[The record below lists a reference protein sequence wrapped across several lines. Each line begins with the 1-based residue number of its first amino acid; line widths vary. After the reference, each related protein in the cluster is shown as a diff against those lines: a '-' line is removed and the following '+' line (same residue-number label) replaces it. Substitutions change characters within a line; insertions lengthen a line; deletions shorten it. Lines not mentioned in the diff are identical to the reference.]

1 MSMLEQQNSPENLE
15 LLAAMRHYYNRAK
28 SLHRINVGI
37 SILLSLAS
45 IYLARWY
52 PQAKEWIV
60 GIAGFWL
67 FCSWFF
73 SYLEKQ
79 LTRIAATIQEQF
91 DTDLFGIP
99 WNQTLVGDRIAPE
112 KIRKASKRLKEDRN
126 QLKNWYTGLNCTKK
140 ELNVL
145 LAQRTNLIWDSNQR
159 KKYAI
164 AVGIITIMYLAF
176 TIVIGWNTS
185 LGRYLLT
192 LFLPSAPI
200 LIHGLKTVLANWTRA
215 KQCESLAKDE
225 MTSFEFITCKAD
237 SEIWQKCRQYQD
249 IIYQKRCDTTLVP
262 NWWYKLWRTENEDTM
277 RAINEQMSNK
287 AM

>member
-79 LTRIAATIQEQF
+79 LTRIAATIQEQ
-91 DTDLFGIP
+91 L
-99 WNQTLVGDRIAPE
+99 
-112 KIRKASKRLKEDRN
+112 
-126 QLKNWYTGLNCTKK
+126 
-140 ELNVL
+140 
-145 LAQRTNLIWDSNQR
+145 
-159 KKYAI
+159 
-164 AVGIITIMYLAF
+164 
-176 TIVIGWNTS
+176 
-185 LGRYLLT
+185 
-192 LFLPSAPI
+192 
-200 LIHGLKTVLANWTRA
+200 
-215 KQCESLAKDE
+215 CE
-225 MTSFEFITCKAD
+225 
-237 SEIWQKCRQYQD
+237 
-249 IIYQKRCDTTLVP
+249 
-262 NWWYKLWRTENEDTM
+262 
-277 RAINEQMSNK
+277 
-287 AM
+287 